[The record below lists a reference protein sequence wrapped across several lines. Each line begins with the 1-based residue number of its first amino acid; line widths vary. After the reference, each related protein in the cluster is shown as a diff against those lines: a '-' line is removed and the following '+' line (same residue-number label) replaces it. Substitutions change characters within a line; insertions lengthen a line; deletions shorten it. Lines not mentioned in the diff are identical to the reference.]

1 MLQDARLPVRLS
13 GRGSLHSA
21 HNPSG
26 RFQGDTLIRYAFAR
40 RFATILALL
49 AVGACGPIPEEKPEQ
64 AGAAPQA
71 HAKVPSSFKRN
82 ASGGVR
88 DTGDFVVQYEETS
101 NEGYLELEAVFQ
113 ETRLLEDTVKEL
125 NGEFA
130 LPTDVPV
137 VLRECGEVNAFYD
150 PEAGEISLC
159 YELVEHYSEIFMAD
173 AQTDEEQEEA
183 ATSVASAT
191 VFTFFHEMGHALIA
205 IYDLPITGREEDAV
219 DQLATL
225 ILLEGGEEGENAA
238 IDGANS
244 FVGEDEEEMDDLS
257 FWDEHSFDEQRF
269 YNILCWIYGKD
280 SEGYQ
285 YLVDDE
291 TLPAGRA
298 ERCPAEYDRMSRS
311 WEALLAPYVKG

>member
-1 MLQDARLPVRLS
+1 L
-13 GRGSLHSA
+13 
-21 HNPSG
+21 
-26 RFQGDTLIRYAFAR
+26 RYACVC
-40 RFATILALL
+40 RFAPILALL
-49 AVGACGPIPEEKPEQ
+49 AVGACGPVPEENPAQ
-64 AGAAPQA
+64 TGAAPRS
-71 HAKVPSSFKRN
+71 HANVPASFKRN

-88 DTGDFVVQYEETS
+88 DTGDFVVKYGKTR
-101 NEGYLELEAVFQ
+101 NEDYRELEAAFK

-125 NGEFA
+125 NEEFA

-137 VLRECGEVNAFYD
+137 VLRECGQVNAFYD
-150 PEAGEISLC
+150 PEAGTISLC

-173 AQTDEEQEEA
+173 AQTDDEQEEA
-183 ATSVASAT
+183 GTSVASAT
-191 VFTFFHEMGHALIA
+191 VFTFFHEMGHALID
-205 IYDLPITGREEDAV
+205 IYDLPVTGKEEDAV
-219 DQLATL
+219 DQLAAL

-280 SEGYQ
+280 PEGYQ

-291 TLPAGRA
+291 TLPANRA

-311 WEALLAPYVKG
+311 WEALLAPYVKD

>member
-1 MLQDARLPVRLS
+1 MRRLAP
-13 GRGSLHSA
+13 
-21 HNPSG
+21 
-26 RFQGDTLIRYAFAR
+26 F
-40 RFATILALL
+40 LALL
-49 AVGACGPIPEEKPEQ
+49 ALGACDPVPEENSAP
-64 AGAAPQA
+64 AGEEVPAA
-71 HAKVPSSFKRN
+71 HAKVPASFKRT

-88 DTGDFVVQYEETS
+88 DTGDFVVQYGKTR
-101 NEGYLELEAVFQ
+101 NADYLELQGIFQ
-113 ETRLLEDTVKEL
+113 ETRLIEDTVKEL
-125 NGEFA
+125 NDGFA
-130 LPTDVPV
+130 LPSDVPV

-150 PEAGEISLC
+150 GETGEISLC
-159 YELVEHYSEIFMAD
+159 YELVEHYSEIFLAD
-173 AQTDEEQEEA
+173 ANTDAEQEEA
-183 ATSVASAT
+183 AISIASAT

-205 IYDLPITGREEDAV
+205 IYDLPVTGKEEDAV
-219 DQLATL
+219 DQLAAL

-280 SEGYQ
+280 PEGYQ

-311 WEALLAPYVKG
+311 WQALLAPYVKE

>member
-1 MLQDARLPVRLS
+1 LRR
-13 GRGSLHSA
+13 
-21 HNPSG
+21 
-26 RFQGDTLIRYAFAR
+26 TLIRYVFAR
-40 RFATILALL
+40 RFASILALL
-49 AVGACGPIPEEKPEQ
+49 AVGACGPVPEEKPAQ
-64 AGAAPQA
+64 AGAEATPAASQA
-71 HAKVPSSFKRN
+71 HANVPASFKRT

-88 DTGDFVVQYEETS
+88 DTGDFVVKYEKTS
-101 NEGYLELEAVFQ
+101 NEAYQELEAAFK
-113 ETRLLEDTVKEL
+113 ETRLLEDTVKAL

-130 LPTDVPV
+130 LPANVPV

-150 PEAGEISLC
+150 PETGEISLC

-173 AQTDEEQEEA
+173 ATTDEEQEEA
-183 ATSVASAT
+183 GTSVASAT
-191 VFTFFHEMGHALIA
+191 VFTLFHEMGHALIA
-205 IYDLPITGREEDAV
+205 IYDLPVTGKEEDAV
-219 DQLATL
+219 DQLATMV
-225 ILLEGGEEGENAA
+225 LLEGGEEGENAA

-244 FVGEDEEEMDDLS
+244 FVSEEEEEMDDLS

-291 TLPAGRA
+291 TLPANRA

>member
-1 MLQDARLPVRLS
+1 VHLNRSRVVAGSPGPAACRIQFDFPGVADYTLPSTRQLDFEEKRPCVTYSRAAS
-13 GRGSLHSA
+13 R
-21 HNPSG
+21 P
-26 RFQGDTLIRYAFAR
+26 FW
-40 RFATILALL
+40 ALL
-49 AVGACGPIPEEKPEQ
+49 AAGACGPVPEEEPAR
-64 AGAAPQA
+64 AGAAPEA
-71 HAKVPSSFKRN
+71 HADVPASFKRN

-88 DTGDFVVQYEETS
+88 DTGDFVVQYGETE
-101 NEGYLELEAVFQ
+101 NEDYLELEAVFK
-113 ETRLLEDTVKEL
+113 ETQLLEDTVKEL

-130 LPTDVPV
+130 LPADVPV

-159 YELVEHYSEIFMAD
+159 YELVEHYFEIFMAD
-173 AQTDEEQEEA
+173 AQTDAEQEEA

-205 IYDLPITGREEDAV
+205 IYDLPVTGREED
-219 DQLATL
+219 
-225 ILLEGGEEGENAA
+225 AA

-257 FWDEHSFDEQRF
+257 FWDEHSLDEQRF

-291 TLPAGRA
+291 TLPADRA
-298 ERCPAEYDRMSRS
+298 ERCPAEYDRMYRS
-311 WEALLAPYVKG
+311 WEALLAPYVKPGR